1 MSYKPPAS
9 RMRQLKADKPPR
21 PQAPPDPVNV
31 EEALAMAA
39 VEPEVVEPEVVE
51 VVEPEVVEV
60 VEPEVVEVAPEPVEE
75 VEAAPEYSMATR
87 KADLLAIADSL
98 GVKAD
103 ESMTKA
109 QIIELLDAATL

>member
-9 RMRQLKADKPPR
+9 RMRQLRADKPPR
-21 PQAPPDPVNV
+21 PQAPPDPINV

-51 VVEPEVVEV
+51 VPEPAPEPEVIVPEV
-60 VEPEVVEVAPEPVEE
+60 TVVSEPEAVVEV
-75 VEAAPEYSMATR
+75 PEYSMAIL

-98 GVKAD
+98 GIKAD

-109 QIIELLDAATL
+109 QIIELLDAATQ